1 MSACIAAGVLG
12 TGTSSS
18 SNLPSSND
26 TSSGESFISPAI
38 DVELLIAPKR
48 YSPSKASPSA
58 VIFMRYGQS
67 VSRFLTPSRRY
78 AKCPNIF
85 LISCW
90 TV

>member
-1 MSACIAAGVLG
+1 MSACIAAGVRG

-48 YSPSKASPSA
+48 YSPSQDLA
-58 VIFMRYGQS
+58 V
-67 VSRFLTPSRRY
+67 RRDLH
-78 AKCPNIF
+78 AVRAERVEI
-85 LISCW
+85 LDALE
-90 TV
+90 